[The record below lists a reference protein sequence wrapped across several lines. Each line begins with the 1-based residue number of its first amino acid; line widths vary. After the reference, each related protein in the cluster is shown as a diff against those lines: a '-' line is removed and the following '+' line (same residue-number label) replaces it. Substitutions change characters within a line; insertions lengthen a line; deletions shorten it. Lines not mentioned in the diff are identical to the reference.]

1 MKSTEIFAAAPGKP
15 KKMNRQ
21 EVVAIVAQL
30 QNQPKNQPN
39 QKMND
44 LEIATDLCL
53 NYKTPKMEFDQLAD
67 QIRLLELEIK
77 ILNRRLDELEDH

>member
-15 KKMNRQ
+15 KKMNQQ
-21 EVVAIVAQL
+21 EVAAFVDQL
-30 QNQPKNQPN
+30 QNQHQPN

-44 LEIATDLCL
+44 LERVTDLCL
-53 NYKTPKMEFDQLAD
+53 NYKTQKMDFDQLAD
-67 QIRLLELEIK
+67 QIRLLKLEIE